1 MQSKLTKEKCLLQE
15 ENRKLS
21 QIILEKNF
29 EIEELEKNL
38 TNQKCLL
45 SVKPNKEETF
55 TRYFL
60 KAQENA
66 EQSQLI
72 INYLAKIMTMKDE
85 QEILHKE
92 NKALK
97 IKNDSL
103 LQKIN
108 DLSSDYKW
116 QRSRSELLSRQVEQ
130 SKNELKDVHLSKK
143 KLCALESEL
152 TRVAEER
159 DAALQRVK
167 EFRDVM
173 TALNIKCHIL
183 RNEKFVEAEKRIE
196 VRLS

>member
-38 TNQKCLL
+38 TNQKSLL

-72 INYLAKIMTMKDE
+72 INYLAKI
-85 QEILHKE
+85 
-92 NKALK
+92 
-97 IKNDSL
+97 S
-103 LQKIN
+103 
-108 DLSSDYKW
+108 
-116 QRSRSELLSRQVEQ
+116 
-130 SKNELKDVHLSKK
+130 
-143 KLCALESEL
+143 
-152 TRVAEER
+152 
-159 DAALQRVK
+159 
-167 EFRDVM
+167 
-173 TALNIKCHIL
+173 
-183 RNEKFVEAEKRIE
+183 
-196 VRLS
+196 